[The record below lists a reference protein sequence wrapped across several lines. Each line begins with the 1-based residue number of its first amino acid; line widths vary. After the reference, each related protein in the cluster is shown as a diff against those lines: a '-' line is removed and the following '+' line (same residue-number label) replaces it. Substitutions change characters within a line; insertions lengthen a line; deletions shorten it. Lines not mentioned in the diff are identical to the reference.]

1 MKQELSDEQIRAIKK
16 VLDKA
21 IEDGPWNES
30 NFLKVI
36 GKNLQDIRD
45 TFLAGV
51 GHHSMTNKMSE
62 SNLAHRVALRS
73 GQKEIYI
80 SLYTSEGGTLS
91 SWERLLANLPK
102 HVTSRPIYADEDEVR
117 KLIRAKDK
125 PVNEAY
131 VAVYVDQSD
140 ILDLP
145 PERVSRDRYGIMLL
159 ALKDRTIRPENITRF
174 VHRSG
179 VYKYAQGR
187 LKPLHIESE
196 KMIKAL
202 F

>member
-16 VLDKA
+16 VLDDA
-21 IEDGPWNES
+21 IETGPWSES

-51 GHHSMTNKMSE
+51 GHHGMSNTL
-62 SNLAHRVALRS
+62 SDSSLAHRVALRS
-73 GQKEIYI
+73 NQKEIYI
-80 SLYTSEGGTLS
+80 SLYASEGGTLFA
-91 SWERLLANLPK
+91 WERLLANLPK
-102 HVTSRPIYADEDEVR
+102 HVTSRPIYAEEEEVK

-131 VAVYVDQSD
+131 VAVYVDKTD

-145 PERVSRDRYGIMLL
+145 PERVTRDRYGIMLL
-159 ALKDRTIRPENITRF
+159 TLKDRTIQPENITRF

-179 VYKYAQGR
+179 VYKYVQGR

-196 KMIKAL
+196 KVDDR